1 MYNMEHTIH
10 QVYGV
15 FNDGKPIEDI
25 PIFDTMSKRTQ
36 AYCKERHINYKM
48 WDNCMCDELINKYP
62 QYKELYDNFRLPIM
76 KADFIRYLILY
87 DQGGIYVDCD
97 VAPIGDVSSLFMM
110 KHFFVRWNDD
120 KRQLPYNAV
129 LGSVS
134 KNILYEDIFKEIIK
148 SVEEK
153 NKIDI
158 YDKWVGRYV
167 FQTTGHY
174 MLQRV
179 LKKKLYKDVKK
190 LDILKVHKKGGI
202 DIISDVC
209 PIFEDFN
216 ASLWYN
222 DSPNNLLTSQK
233 VLA

>member
-1 MYNMEHTIH
+1 MEPTIH

-15 FNDGKPIEDI
+15 FNDGKSIEDI
-25 PIFDTMSKRTQ
+25 PIFNTMSKRTQ
-36 AYCKERHINYKM
+36 LYCKEKDINYKM
-48 WDNCMCDELINKYP
+48 WNNTMCDKLINKYP
-62 QYKELYDNFRLPIM
+62 HYKKLYENFKEKIQ

-87 DQGGIYVDCD
+87 DEGGIYIDCD
-97 VAPIGDVSSLFMM
+97 VAPIGDVSELFMM
-110 KHFFVRWNDD
+110 KEFFVRWNDD

-129 LGSVS
+129 LGTHS
-134 KNILYEDIFKEIIK
+134 KNVLYEDIFKEIIK
-148 SVEEK
+148 SYDEK
-153 NKIDI
+153 SKMDI
-158 YDKWVGRYV
+158 YDKWRGRYV

-179 LKKKLYKDVKK
+179 LKKYKHVPK

-202 DIISDVC
+202 DIISDVM
-209 PIFEDFN
+209 PIFEDYN

-222 DSPNNLLTSQK
+222 DSANNLLSSQK

>member
-1 MYNMEHTIH
+1 MYNMKQIIH

-15 FNDGKPIEDI
+15 FDDGKQLEDI
-25 PIFDTMSKRTQ
+25 PIFKSQVLKTIEFCEK
-36 AYCKERHINYKM
+36 YHIEYKM
-48 WDNCMCDELINKYP
+48 WNNNDCNNLINKYP
-62 QYKELYDNFRLPIM
+62 QYRQLYDNFRYPIM

-87 DQGGIYVDCD
+87 DEGGIYIDCD
-97 VAPIGDVSSLFMM
+97 ICPIGAVFQLFEM
-110 KHFFVRWNDD
+110 KQFFVRWNDD

-129 LGSVS
+129 LGSVA

-148 SVEEK
+148 ANHEK
-153 NKIDI
+153 SKMDI

-209 PIFEDFN
+209 PIFEDYN

-222 DSPNNLLTSQK
+222 DSANNLLSSQK